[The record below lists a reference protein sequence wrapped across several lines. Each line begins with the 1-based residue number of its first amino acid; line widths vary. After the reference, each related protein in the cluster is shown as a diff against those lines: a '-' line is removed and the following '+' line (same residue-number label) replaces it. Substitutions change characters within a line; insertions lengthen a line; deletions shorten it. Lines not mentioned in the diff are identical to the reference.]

1 VTIASTVKFV
11 PAAGLRR
18 KKLSQCS
25 SNLGR
30 LGWTLVEALK
40 PVTVGIVGAG
50 DIARKVH
57 LPVLQSM
64 GGVQVAWIYDK
75 SEARARQ
82 LAAAY
87 AVAALPAC
95 TPADLP
101 PTDVILLAVPVEA
114 RAAYLDALA
123 SGETGVLCEKP
134 FATVSSEHRRIS
146 ELYPAYRLG
155 CGYMRRFYDSTRT
168 LRHLI
173 AEQWFGR
180 LIRMRIAEGNRSR
193 GSGSDSSFLD
203 SAQPSTSSGVLTDLG
218 SHSIDLAVHLTQGRD
233 FRVRK
238 CELVLDGRI
247 DRRAS
252 ASVDLVTGAEGAAA
266 VELEYC
272 VSWLDPQPN
281 RLELEFERATVF
293 CGIGPASEVFVG
305 DPRRPAHAF
314 RIVAPVRGA
323 STANQAFYL
332 EWRNFLDGLAA
343 REESLISARSA
354 FLTTALVEALHDRGR
369 ATHA

>member
-1 VTIASTVKFV
+1 
-11 PAAGLRR
+11 
-18 KKLSQCS
+18 
-25 SNLGR
+25 
-30 LGWTLVEALK
+30 
-40 PVTVGIVGAG
+40 
-50 DIARKVH
+50 
-57 LPVLQSM
+57 
-64 GGVQVAWIYDK
+64 
-75 SEARARQ
+75 
-82 LAAAY
+82 
-87 AVAALPAC
+87 
-95 TPADLP
+95 
-101 PTDVILLAVPVEA
+101 
-114 RAAYLDALA
+114 
-123 SGETGVLCEKP
+123 
-134 FATVSSEHRRIS
+134 
-146 ELYPAYRLG
+146 
-155 CGYMRRFYDSTRT
+155 
-168 LRHLI
+168 
-173 AEQWFGR
+173 
-180 LIRMRIAEGNRSR
+180 
-193 GSGSDSSFLD
+193 
-203 SAQPSTSSGVLTDLG
+203 LG

-233 FRVRK
+233 FRVRA
-238 CELVLDGRI
+238 CELVLDGGI

-252 ASVDLVTGAEGAAA
+252 ASVDLLTGAEGAAA

-293 CGIGPASEVFVG
+293 CGLGPASEVFVG